1 MRNNPKSNPNQ
12 LPWLHLPAGA
22 RQEWQRGTTPRQAA
36 GMQGHGDVGS
46 WQPGGS
52 RPHMF
57 PLEQGT
63 GDKGLFTGINNWMAR
78 GGFLSLRQPELGR
91 EGEKKGQ
98 RLFLEKLER
107 FVCFIKNSFPR

>member
-1 MRNNPKSNPNQ
+1 MR
-12 LPWLHLPAGA
+12 
-22 RQEWQRGTTPRQAA
+22 
-36 GMQGHGDVGS
+36 GHGDVGS

-78 GGFLSLRQPELGR
+78 GGFLSLRQPEPGR
-91 EGEKKGQ
+91 EGEKKRARAIFRKAGKIC
-98 RLFLEKLER
+98 LFYQK
-107 FVCFIKNSFPR
+107 

>member
-1 MRNNPKSNPNQ
+1 MGPCRGPGFATGSP
-12 LPWLHLPAGA
+12 PTGAGA
-22 RQEWQRGTTPRQAA
+22 QAA
-36 GMQGHGDVGS
+36 GMRGHGDVGS
-46 WQPGGS
+46 WQPVGS

-63 GDKGLFTGINNWMAR
+63 RDKGLFTGINNWMAR

-98 RLFLEKLER
+98 WLFLEKLER